1 MSFQLRREQKSG
13 EIMRKNMIRFM
24 LRYSSSSRDCKNSHS
39 SFLSMYFEY
48 FSYFIR
54 LRRFSEP
61 RLDDVKKR
69 HKLYPFIIPSVMK
82 KKWNEFLFWF
92 VFAVCSPHALLFL
105 ACVGDLRSLSR
116 WRANIITDY
125 LHIYAAFCLLLI
137 IV

>member
-1 MSFQLRREQKSG
+1 MSFQQKS
-13 EIMRKNMIRFM
+13 EEVMRKNMIRFM
-24 LRYSSSSRDCKNSHS
+24 LRYSLSSRDCKNSHS

-61 RLDDVKKR
+61 RLDDVKKH

-82 KKWNEFLFWF
+82 KKKSGMKFLFRF
-92 VFAVCSPHALLFL
+92 VFAVSHHALLFL